1 MEPKYIV
8 AIAALSVF
16 LVLFLIFFVLLAHRR
31 KMEARLQAWLHEVYS
46 DKNLIKLDYE
56 TAGDDMAQSAER
68 GIRYADDYALSN
80 QETSEEVQLKI
91 EEAFTK
97 IESEGIEEITGN
109 YNPQQ

>member
-8 AIAALSVF
+8 AIVALSVF

-31 KMEARLQAWLHEVYS
+31 KMEAKLQAWLHEVYS
-46 DKNLIKLDYE
+46 DRNLVKLDYE
-56 TAGDDMAQSAER
+56 TAGEDLSQSAER
-68 GIRYADDYALSN
+68 SIRYADDFDSPN
-80 QETSEEVQLKI
+80 QETNDEVQLKI